1 MKYRIEFNQKQ
12 DLTIGE
18 IRSLI
23 EKTFNGSYVTLETI
37 AWDKEQSREYA
48 IIEAKFEEV
57 PVEFLES
64 SVHKNLWVEKIQKC
78 S

>member
-23 EKTFNGSYVTLETI
+23 EKTFNENYVTLETI

-48 IIEAKFEEV
+48 IIEVKFEEV